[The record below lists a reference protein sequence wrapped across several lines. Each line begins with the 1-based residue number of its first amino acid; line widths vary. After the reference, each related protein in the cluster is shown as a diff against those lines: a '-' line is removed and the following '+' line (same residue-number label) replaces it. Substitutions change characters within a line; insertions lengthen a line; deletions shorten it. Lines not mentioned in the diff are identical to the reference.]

1 MGVEVYMSV
10 YSTLY
15 LVPSKKRLQVNALL
29 QHGKK
34 SGKGFKVCKKRMLC
48 FVLLSKIMMLMVCL
62 LELKKLRWLMSKS
75 MKKSLYRIGN

>member
-1 MGVEVYMSV
+1 MGVEVNMSV

-34 SGKGFKVCKKRMLC
+34 SGKGFKVCKKEDALLC
-48 FVLLSKIMMLMVCL
+48 AAVKNNDVDGLLTRVEQAQMVDVQIH
-62 LELKKLRWLMSKS
+62 EE
-75 MKKSLYRIGN
+75 IIV

>member
-1 MGVEVYMSV
+1 MGVEVNMSV

-34 SGKGFKVCKKRMLC
+34 VEKVSKFVKRRC
-48 FVLLSKIMMLMVCL
+48 FGFVLLSKIMMFSTQCL
-62 LELKKLRWLMSKS
+62 KITPKVSFNITSKAS
-75 MKKSLYRIGN
+75 YMYILSE

>member
-1 MGVEVYMSV
+1 MGVEVNMSV

-34 SGKGFKVCKKRMLC
+34 VEKVSKFVKRRMLC